1 MWNRRKKMINLFGIQ
16 FRNLNGE
23 SVVRSVAESQ
33 ELQASIHLIAVS
45 TLVESKKNRDLALL
59 INKGIAVCDSKILEN
74 VLKVFFPKFMRIR
87 GVDFLRNFI
96 AVDGSRNR
104 HFLLG
109 GENATLEQMVKNM
122 KIQNPTINISGIYSP
137 PFAESIDMKKCADVI
152 KETDANVIWVS
163 LGSPKQDY
171 VASYLSDTL
180 KTRTIAIGAAFDFY
194 SDRKKEAPLRWQNS
208 GFEWL
213 FRFISEPKRLWRRYL
228 LGNSYFLIHLPFE
241 IMKNFK

>member
-1 MWNRRKKMINLFGIQ
+1 MSDRSKKMINLFGIQ
-16 FRNLNGE
+16 FKNHNGE
-23 SVVRSVAESQ
+23 SVVRSVADSQ
-33 ELQASIHLIAVS
+33 ELKTSIHLIAVS
-45 TLVESKKNRDLALL
+45 TLVESKKNKDLALL
-59 INKGIAVCDSKILEN
+59 INNGIVVCDSKILEK
-74 VLKVFFPKFMRIR
+74 VLKVFFPKFTRIR
-87 GVDFLRNFI
+87 GVDFLRIFI
-96 AVDGSRNR
+96 SMDSSKNR

-109 GENATLEQMVKNM
+109 GENTTLEQMVRNLKL
-122 KIQNPTINISGIYSP
+122 QNPNINISGTYSP
-137 PFAESIDMKKCADVI
+137 PFAENIDMKRCTDTI

-180 KTRTIAIGAAFDFY
+180 KIRAIAIGAAFDFY
-194 SDRKKEAPLRWQNS
+194 SDRKKEASLRWQNS

-241 IMKNFK
+241 LIKNLK

>member
-1 MWNRRKKMINLFGIQ
+1 MWDRNKKMINLFGIQ
-16 FRNLNGE
+16 FRNLSSE

-33 ELQASIHLIAVS
+33 ELQTSIHLIAVS
-45 TLVESKKNRDLALL
+45 TLVESKKNEDLALL
-59 INKGIAVCDSKILEN
+59 INKGIAVCDSKILEKI
-74 VLKVFFPKFMRIR
+74 LKIFFPKFMRLR

-96 AVDGSRNR
+96 SMDSSKNR

-109 GENATLEQMVKNM
+109 GENVTLEQMVKNL
-122 KIQNPTINISGIYSP
+122 KLQNPTINISGTYSP
-137 PFAESIDMKKCADVI
+137 PFAENIDMKSCADII

-171 VASYLSDTL
+171 VASYLSGTL
-180 KTRTIAIGAAFDFY
+180 KIRSIAIGAAFDFY

-213 FRFISEPKRLWRRYL
+213 FRFMSEPKRLWRRYL

-241 IMKNFK
+241 IIKNLK